1 MPAAPVFSF
10 PRFRPR
16 ALVAAALLFMPSG
29 ETAYH
34 VVFARLVQ
42 DLAKS

>member
-1 MPAAPVFSF
+1 MLDDHAM
-10 PRFRPR
+10 
-16 ALVAAALLFMPSG
+16 VAVGRKYGASG

-42 DLAKS
+42 DLAKT